1 MSNARRARRSR
12 KSFRIFGRSKALKG
26 ESQERPAQ
34 KWVEG
39 AKGSKASR
47 EFRTLKAQRAG
58 TWKSR
63 VKRTLFIGDRCR
75 EQNPRRGVVL
85 VSRAH
90 PGVCS
95 QRDGGS
101 SVIPWRRVK
110 S

>member
-39 AKGSKASR
+39 AKGRKASR
-47 EFRTLKAQRAG
+47 ESQTLKTQRAG

-63 VKRTLFIGDRCR
+63 GKRTLFTRDRCR
-75 EQNPRRGVVL
+75 EENPRRGVMLVQSPPGSVL
-85 VSRAH
+85 AA
-90 PGVCS
+90 
-95 QRDGGS
+95 
-101 SVIPWRRVK
+101 
-110 S
+110 